1 MDLERMLRMCHEG
14 QWKTSD
20 LDWSQ
25 PPRAMAKDDEIAI
38 VQLFTDMSAI
48 ERLAGALF
56 LEQQRRVSDETL
68 KQIFA
73 TFVRDEVR
81 HAQTAQLLADHYD
94 VHHYRSYR
102 TSHTLERMFPAFVD
116 AIQYLADDVAN
127 AYITAGELILDV
139 ALLRSVDD
147 FVHDPMSAQAM
158 TLINRDESRHIAID
172 YHMVEYYAS
181 DGYKARRRKRPA
193 RGWREE
199 AKAMSAFARLLLH
212 ARPFFRDVFFFPMER
227 IDPSGTRLREAFK
240 RIQLLTCKPKVAEL
254 PFVKFMQTL
263 QNAHNSR
270 FAGPRARAVIAR
282 LAGAEPQFLAQLAT
296 DEEVARACAMSF
308 DALAEEALAAKRA

>member
-1 MDLERMLRMCHEG
+1 MDLERMLRKCHEG

-25 PPRAMAKDDEIAI
+25 PPRAISKDDEIAI
-38 VQLFTDMSAI
+38 VQLFTDMAGI

-56 LEQQRRVSDETL
+56 VEQERRATTPVLRE
-68 KQIFA
+68 IFG
-73 TFVRDEVR
+73 TFVKDEVR
-81 HAQTAQLLADHYD
+81 HAQTAQLLADYYD

-102 TSHTLERMFPAFVD
+102 TSRTLERAFPAFVD

-147 FVHDPMSAQAM
+147 YVRDPMSAQAM
-158 TLINRDESRHIAID
+158 ALINRDESRHIAID

-181 DGYKARRRKRPA
+181 GEYKARRQRTRRPWRDEA
-193 RGWREE
+193 RAW
-199 AKAMSAFARLLLH
+199 SAFARLLMY

-227 IDPSGTRLREAFK
+227 IDPTGTRLREAFK
-240 RIQLLTCKPKVAEL
+240 RIQLLTARPTVAEL
-254 PFVKFMQTL
+254 PFVRFMQAL
-263 QNAHNSR
+263 QDAHNSR

-282 LAGAEPQFLAQLAT
+282 IAGAEPQFLSQLAT
-296 DEEVARACAMSF
+296 DEELARACAMSF
-308 DALAEEALAAKRA
+308 DALADEALAAKRA